1 MFWKSEPE
9 RGTDMQQASAHS
21 AREGCSFLQVW
32 LSPDS
37 SIPSF
42 WGTRRTLVLTKAC
55 REVSYWTQDC
65 FLIPDTLT
73 ILVNRAPIQLPAWTF
88 FFFAGFLLGLIF
100 KVNAQMPRK
109 AFFFSSCPPPS
120 NSAAFCPCREHH
132 AWSKSNSGTPPQPVS
147 QEGMTLWGILP
158 SSALPFSFINHE
170 LFAF

>member
-88 FFFAGFLLGLIF
+88 FFFCRILAGLNFQSECTDAKESF
-100 KVNAQMPRK
+100 
-109 AFFFSSCPPPS
+109 FFFSSCPPP
-120 NSAAFCPCREHH
+120 
-132 AWSKSNSGTPPQPVS
+132 PPH
-147 QEGMTLWGILP
+147 LILP
-158 SSALPFSFINHE
+158 LSVHVESTMHEAKVTVGHPLNLFLKKEWPYGEYSPHLLFLLAL
-170 LFAF
+170 